1 MYTIQEIANLL
12 KELVGEQKFVEA
24 YQQLFSE
31 DAESID
37 PQIPGGEP
45 LKGLDILIK
54 REEEFLSCVTI
65 ENISLS
71 EPIIA
76 GSYFTLS
83 LKMSFDI
90 NGVGHR
96 DVEEKCVY
104 KVQDGKVISQQFFM
118 N

>member
-1 MYTIQEIANLL
+1 MYTIHEIANGL
-12 KELVGEQKFVEA
+12 KEMVSEQKFVEA

-37 PQIPGGEP
+37 PQNTSGQP
-45 LKGLDILIK
+45 LKGLDTLIK
-54 REEEFLSCVTI
+54 REEDFLSRVAI
-65 ENISLS
+65 ETISLS

-90 NGVGHR
+90 KGQGHR
-96 DVEEKCVY
+96 DMEEICVY
-104 KVQDGKVISQQFFM
+104 KVKDGKIISQQFFIG
-118 N
+118 